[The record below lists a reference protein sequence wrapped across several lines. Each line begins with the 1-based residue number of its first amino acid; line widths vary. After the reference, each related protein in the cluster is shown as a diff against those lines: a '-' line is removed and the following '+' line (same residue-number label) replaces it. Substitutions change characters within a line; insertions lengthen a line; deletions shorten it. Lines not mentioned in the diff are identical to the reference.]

1 MSTQEVVNFWAGFSK
16 SASDHSVFDPLFSNK
31 KEEPTRRF
39 WGKFKV
45 KQSIVDPVEAS
56 RDVEPDVFWGH

>member
-1 MSTQEVVNFWAGFSK
+1 MPPQEMVSFWVGFSK
-16 SASDHSVFDPLFSNK
+16 GASDHSVFDPLFLNK
-31 KEEPTRRF
+31 KEAPTRRF